1 MWYVGRTVNYL
12 QASTLLMVEILCPH
26 CEGEIELDDDASGE
40 FECPLCDGEFEWNI
54 TVENTETMT
63 KTPNNPVVLT
73 SNILHGLG
81 ALLLIIGLFS
91 NWVVLITDS
100 SYIGPFGIEVKFFDL
115 NMSLSWFSMFGDD
128 FGDPILAIC
137 GILFMLMVLLAVV
150 MQIIHVALRIVY
162 YLANSDKIVIS
173 DQSLERITKLR
184 WPTSL
189 GALVFSALGLLLV
202 ELGAIIFLAG
212 EIDSFP
218 RPSVFAIFLI
228 IVLVIQV
235 VFMNQER
242 IKQ

>member
-12 QASTLLMVEILCPH
+12 QDTSRLMVEILCPH

-40 FECPLCDGEFEWNI
+40 FACPLCDGEFEWNI
-54 TVENTETMT
+54 PEEDTEIMT
-63 KTPNNPVVLT
+63 TTSNNPVVLT
-73 SNILHGLG
+73 SNIIHGLG

-100 SYIGPFGIEVKFFDL
+100 SYIGPFGVEVKFFDL
-115 NMSLSWFSMFGDD
+115 NMSVSWFGMLGDD

-150 MQIIHVALRIVY
+150 IQIIHVGLRIVHQ
-162 YLANSDKIVIS
+162 LANSDKIVIS
-173 DQSLERITKLR
+173 DGSLETITKLR

-189 GALVFSALGLLLV
+189 GALVFSVLGLLLV
-202 ELGAIIFLAG
+202 ELSAIIFLAG

-218 RPSVFAIFLI
+218 RPSIFAILLI
-228 IVLVIQV
+228 IVLAVQV

-242 IKQ
+242 VNQ

>member
-1 MWYVGRTVNYL
+1 
-12 QASTLLMVEILCPH
+12 MVEILCPH

-40 FECPLCDGEFEWNI
+40 FVCPLCNGEFEWNI
-54 TVENTETMT
+54 PEENTEIMT
-63 KTPNNPVVLT
+63 TTSNNPVVLT
-73 SNILHGLG
+73 SNIVHGLG

-100 SYIGPFGIEVKFFDL
+100 SYIGPFGIELKFFDL
-115 NMSLSWFSMFGDD
+115 NMSLSWFGMFGED

-137 GILFMLMVLLAVV
+137 GILFMLMVLLAVL

-162 YLANSDKIVIS
+162 YLVNTDRMLVSDG
-173 DQSLERITKLR
+173 SLATITKLR

-189 GALVFSALGLLLV
+189 GALVFSASGLLLV
-202 ELGAIIFLAG
+202 EVGSIIFLAG
-212 EIDSFP
+212 EIDSIP
-218 RPSVFAIFLI
+218 RPSIFAIFLI

>member
-1 MWYVGRTVNYL
+1 
-12 QASTLLMVEILCPH
+12 MVEILCPH

-40 FECPLCDGEFEWNI
+40 FECPLCNGEFEWNI
-54 TVENTETMT
+54 PEENTEIMT
-63 KTPNNPVVLT
+63 TTSNNPVVLT
-73 SNILHGLG
+73 SNIVHGLG

-100 SYIGPFGIEVKFFDL
+100 SYIGPFGIELKFFDL
-115 NMSLSWFSMFGDD
+115 NMSLSWFGMFGED

-137 GILFMLMVLLAVV
+137 GILFMLMVLLAVL

-162 YLANSDKIVIS
+162 YLVNTDRMLVSDG
-173 DQSLERITKLR
+173 SLATITKLR

-189 GALVFSALGLLLV
+189 GALVFSASGLLLV
-202 ELGAIIFLAG
+202 EVGSIIFLAG
-212 EIDSFP
+212 ASIDSIP
-218 RPSVFAIFLI
+218 RPSIFAIFLI

>member
-1 MWYVGRTVNYL
+1 
-12 QASTLLMVEILCPH
+12 MVEILCPH

-40 FECPLCDGEFEWNI
+40 FACPLCDGEFEWNI
-54 TVENTETMT
+54 PEENTEIMT
-63 KTPNNPVVLT
+63 NTSNNPVVLT
-73 SNILHGLG
+73 SNIIHGLG

-100 SYIGPFGIEVKFFDL
+100 SYIGPFGIELKFFDL
-115 NMSLSWFSMFGDD
+115 NMSLSWFGMFSED

-137 GILFMLMVLLAVV
+137 GILFMLMVLLAVL

-162 YLANSDKIVIS
+162 FLVNTDRMFIGDESLAT
-173 DQSLERITKLR
+173 ITKLR

-202 ELGAIIFLAG
+202 EVSSIIFLAG

-218 RPSVFAIFLI
+218 RPSIFAIFLI
-228 IVLVIQV
+228 IVLAVQV

-242 IKQ
+242 VKQ

>member
-1 MWYVGRTVNYL
+1 
-12 QASTLLMVEILCPH
+12 MVEILCPH
-26 CEGEIELDDDASGE
+26 CEGELELDDDASGE
-40 FECPLCDGEFEWNI
+40 FECPLCNGEFEWNI
-54 TVENTETMT
+54 PEENTEIMT
-63 KTPNNPVVLT
+63 TTSNNPVVLT
-73 SNILHGLG
+73 SNIVHGLG

-100 SYIGPFGIEVKFFDL
+100 SYIGPFGIELKFFDL
-115 NMSLSWFSMFGDD
+115 NMSLSWFGMFGED

-137 GILFMLMVLLAVV
+137 GILFMLMVLLAVL

-162 YLANSDKIVIS
+162 YLVNTDRMLVSDG
-173 DQSLERITKLR
+173 SLATITKLR

-189 GALVFSALGLLLV
+189 GALVFSASGLLLV
-202 ELGAIIFLAG
+202 EVGSIIFLAG
-212 EIDSFP
+212 EIDSIP
-218 RPSVFAIFLI
+218 RPSIFAILLI

>member
-1 MWYVGRTVNYL
+1 MS
-12 QASTLLMVEILCPH
+12 QLMVEILCPH

-40 FECPLCDGEFEWNI
+40 FECPLCNGEFEWNI
-54 TVENTETMT
+54 PEENTEIMT
-63 KTPNNPVVLT
+63 TTSNNPVVLT
-73 SNILHGLG
+73 SNIVHGLG
-81 ALLLIIGLFS
+81 ALLVIIGLFS

-100 SYIGPFGIEVKFFDL
+100 SYIGPFGIELKFFDL
-115 NMSLSWFSMFGDD
+115 NMSLSWFGMFGED

-137 GILFMLMVLLAVV
+137 GILFMLMVLLAVL

-162 YLANSDKIVIS
+162 YLVNTDRMLVSDG
-173 DQSLERITKLR
+173 SLATITKLR

-189 GALVFSALGLLLV
+189 GALVFSASGLLLV
-202 ELGAIIFLAG
+202 EVGSIIFLAG
-212 EIDSFP
+212 EIDSIP
-218 RPSVFAIFLI
+218 RPSIFAIFLI

>member
-1 MWYVGRTVNYL
+1 
-12 QASTLLMVEILCPH
+12 MVEILCPH

-54 TVENTETMT
+54 PEENKEIMT
-63 KTPNNPVVLT
+63 STSNNPVALT
-73 SNILHGLG
+73 SNIIHGLG

-100 SYIGPFGIEVKFFDL
+100 SYIGPFGIEIKFFDL
-115 NMSLSWFSMFGDD
+115 NMSLSWFGMFGED

-137 GILFMLMVLLAVV
+137 GILFMLMVLLAVL

-162 YLANSDKIVIS
+162 HLAKSDKIIIG
-173 DQSLERITKLR
+173 DGSLATITKLR

-189 GALVFSALGLLLV
+189 GALVFAALGLLLV
-202 ELGAIIFLAG
+202 EVSSIIFLAG

-218 RPSVFAIFLI
+218 RPSIFAIFLI
-228 IVLVIQV
+228 IVLAIQV

-242 IKQ
+242 VKQ

>member
-1 MWYVGRTVNYL
+1 
-12 QASTLLMVEILCPH
+12 MVEILCPH

-40 FECPLCDGEFEWNI
+40 FACPLCDGEFEWNI
-54 TVENTETMT
+54 PEENTEIMT
-63 KTPNNPVVLT
+63 NTSNNPVVLT
-73 SNILHGLG
+73 SNIIHGLG

-100 SYIGPFGIEVKFFDL
+100 SYIGPFGIELKFFDL
-115 NMSLSWFSMFGDD
+115 NMSLSWFGMFSED

-137 GILFMLMVLLAVV
+137 GILFMLMVLLAVL
-150 MQIIHVALRIVY
+150 MQIIHVGLRIVY
-162 YLANSDKIVIS
+162 YLVNTDRMFIGDESLATIS
-173 DQSLERITKLR
+173 KLR

-202 ELGAIIFLAG
+202 EVSSIIFLAG

-218 RPSVFAIFLI
+218 RPSIFAIFLI
-228 IVLVIQV
+228 IVLAVQV

-242 IKQ
+242 VKQ

>member
-1 MWYVGRTVNYL
+1 
-12 QASTLLMVEILCPH
+12 MVEILCPH

-54 TVENTETMT
+54 SEENTETMPNT
-63 KTPNNPVVLT
+63 SNNPVVLT
-73 SNILHGLG
+73 SNIIHGLG

-100 SYIGPFGIEVKFFDL
+100 SYIGPFGIEIKFFDL
-115 NMSLSWFSMFGDD
+115 NMSLSWFGMFGED

-137 GILFMLMVLLAVV
+137 GILFMLMVLLAVL

-162 YLANSDKIVIS
+162 YQVNTDRMFIS
-173 DQSLERITKLR
+173 DELLATIAKLR

-189 GALVFSALGLLLV
+189 GALIFSAVGLLLV
-202 ELGAIIFLAG
+202 EVSSVIFLSG

-218 RPSVFAIFLI
+218 RPSIFAIFLI
-228 IVLVIQV
+228 IVLAVQVI
-235 VFMNQER
+235 FMNQER
-242 IKQ
+242 VKQ

>member
-1 MWYVGRTVNYL
+1 MS
-12 QASTLLMVEILCPH
+12 QLMVEILCPH

-40 FECPLCDGEFEWNI
+40 FECPLCNGEFEWNI
-54 TVENTETMT
+54 PEENTEIMT
-63 KTPNNPVVLT
+63 TTSNNPVVLT
-73 SNILHGLG
+73 SNIVHGLG

-100 SYIGPFGIEVKFFDL
+100 SYIGPFGIELKFFDL
-115 NMSLSWFSMFGDD
+115 NMSLSWFGMFGED

-137 GILFMLMVLLAVV
+137 GILFMLMVLLAVL

-162 YLANSDKIVIS
+162 YLVNTDRMLVSDG
-173 DQSLERITKLR
+173 SLATITKLR

-189 GALVFSALGLLLV
+189 GALVFSASGLLLV
-202 ELGAIIFLAG
+202 EVGSIIFLAG
-212 EIDSFP
+212 EIDSIP
-218 RPSVFAIFLI
+218 RPSIFAIFLI

>member
-1 MWYVGRTVNYL
+1 
-12 QASTLLMVEILCPH
+12 MVEILCPH

-54 TVENTETMT
+54 SEENTETMPNT
-63 KTPNNPVVLT
+63 SNNPVVLT
-73 SNILHGLG
+73 SNIIHGLG

-100 SYIGPFGIEVKFFDL
+100 SYIGPFGIEIKFFDL
-115 NMSLSWFSMFGDD
+115 NMSLSWFGMFGED

-137 GILFMLMVLLAVV
+137 GILFMLMVLLAVL

-162 YLANSDKIVIS
+162 YLVNTDRMFIS
-173 DQSLERITKLR
+173 DELLATIAKLR

-189 GALVFSALGLLLV
+189 GALIFSAVGLLLV
-202 ELGAIIFLAG
+202 EVSSVIFLSG

-218 RPSVFAIFLI
+218 RPSIFAIFLI
-228 IVLVIQV
+228 IVLAVQVI
-235 VFMNQER
+235 FMNQER
-242 IKQ
+242 VKQ

>member
-1 MWYVGRTVNYL
+1 
-12 QASTLLMVEILCPH
+12 MVEILCPH

-40 FECPLCDGEFEWNI
+40 FACPLCDGEFEWNI
-54 TVENTETMT
+54 PEENTEIMT
-63 KTPNNPVVLT
+63 NTSNNPVVLT
-73 SNILHGLG
+73 SNIIHGLG

-91 NWVVLITDS
+91 NWVVLITDT

-115 NMSLSWFSMFGDD
+115 NMSLSWFGMFSED

-137 GILFMLMVLLAVV
+137 GILFMLMVLLAVL

-162 YLANSDKIVIS
+162 FLVNTDRMFIGDESLAT
-173 DQSLERITKLR
+173 ITKLR

-189 GALVFSALGLLLV
+189 GALVFSASGLLLV
-202 ELGAIIFLAG
+202 EVSSIIFLAG

-218 RPSVFAIFLI
+218 RPSIFAIFLI
-228 IVLVIQV
+228 IVLAVQV

-242 IKQ
+242 VKQ

>member
-1 MWYVGRTVNYL
+1 
-12 QASTLLMVEILCPH
+12 MVEILCPH

-40 FECPLCDGEFEWNI
+40 FACPLCDGEFEWNI
-54 TVENTETMT
+54 TEENTEIMT
-63 KTPNNPVVLT
+63 NTSNNPVVLT
-73 SNILHGLG
+73 SNIIHGLG

-100 SYIGPFGIEVKFFDL
+100 SYIGPFGIELKFFDL
-115 NMSLSWFSMFGDD
+115 NMSLSWFGMFSED

-137 GILFMLMVLLAVV
+137 GILFMLMVLLAVL
-150 MQIIHVALRIVY
+150 MQIIHVGLRIVY
-162 YLANSDKIVIS
+162 YLVNTDRMFIGDESLATIS
-173 DQSLERITKLR
+173 KLR

-202 ELGAIIFLAG
+202 EVSSIIFLAG

-218 RPSVFAIFLI
+218 RPSIFAIFLI
-228 IVLVIQV
+228 IVLAVQV

-242 IKQ
+242 VKQ

>member
-1 MWYVGRTVNYL
+1 
-12 QASTLLMVEILCPH
+12 MVEILCPH

-40 FECPLCDGEFEWNI
+40 FACPLCDGEFEWNI
-54 TVENTETMT
+54 TEENTEIMT
-63 KTPNNPVVLT
+63 NTSNNPVVLT
-73 SNILHGLG
+73 SNIIHGLG

-100 SYIGPFGIEVKFFDL
+100 SYIGPFGIELKFFDL
-115 NMSLSWFSMFGDD
+115 NMSLSWFGMFSED

-137 GILFMLMVLLAVV
+137 GILFMLMVLLAVL

-162 YLANSDKIVIS
+162 FLVNTDRMFIGDESLAT
-173 DQSLERITKLR
+173 ITKLR

-202 ELGAIIFLAG
+202 EVSSIIFLAG

-218 RPSVFAIFLI
+218 RPSIFAIFLI
-228 IVLVIQV
+228 IVLAVQV

-242 IKQ
+242 VKQ

>member
-1 MWYVGRTVNYL
+1 M
-12 QASTLLMVEILCPH
+12 TLHMVEILCPH

-54 TVENTETMT
+54 PVENTETMT
-63 KTPNNPVVLT
+63 NTPNNPVVLT
-73 SNILHGLG
+73 SNIMHGLG

-91 NWVVLITDS
+91 NWIVLITDT
-100 SYIGPFGIEVKFFDL
+100 SYIGPFGIELKFFEL
-115 NMSLSWFSMFGDD
+115 NMSLSWFGMFGDD

-137 GILFMLMVLLAVV
+137 GILFMFMVLLAVV
-150 MQIIHVALRIVY
+150 MQIIHVALRVVY
-162 YLANSDKIVIS
+162 HLANSDKIVIS
-173 DQSLERITKLR
+173 DRSLETVTKLR

-202 ELGAIIFLAG
+202 EIGAIIFLAG

-218 RPSVFAIFLI
+218 RPSIFAIFLI
-228 IVLVIQV
+228 IVLAIQV

-242 IKQ
+242 TEQ

>member
-1 MWYVGRTVNYL
+1 
-12 QASTLLMVEILCPH
+12 MVEILCPH

-40 FECPLCDGEFEWNI
+40 FECPLCNGEFEWNI
-54 TVENTETMT
+54 PEENTEIMT
-63 KTPNNPVVLT
+63 TTSNNPVVLT
-73 SNILHGLG
+73 SNIVHGLG

-100 SYIGPFGIEVKFFDL
+100 SYIGPFGIELKFFDL
-115 NMSLSWFSMFGDD
+115 NMSLSWFGMFGED

-137 GILFMLMVLLAVV
+137 GILFMLMVLLAVL

-162 YLANSDKIVIS
+162 YLVNTDRMLVSDG
-173 DQSLERITKLR
+173 SLATITKLR

-189 GALVFSALGLLLV
+189 GALVFSASGLLLV
-202 ELGAIIFLAG
+202 EVGSIIFLAG
-212 EIDSFP
+212 EIDSIP
-218 RPSVFAIFLI
+218 RPSIFAIFLI

>member
-1 MWYVGRTVNYL
+1 
-12 QASTLLMVEILCPH
+12 MVEILCPH

-40 FECPLCDGEFEWNI
+40 FECPLCNGEFEWNI
-54 TVENTETMT
+54 PEENTEIMT
-63 KTPNNPVVLT
+63 TTSNNPVVLT
-73 SNILHGLG
+73 SNIVHGLG

-100 SYIGPFGIEVKFFDL
+100 SYIGPFGIELKFFDL
-115 NMSLSWFSMFGDD
+115 NMSLSWFGMFGED

-137 GILFMLMVLLAVV
+137 GILFMLMVLLAVL

-162 YLANSDKIVIS
+162 YLVNTDRMLVSDG
-173 DQSLERITKLR
+173 SLATITKLR

-189 GALVFSALGLLLV
+189 GALVFSASGLLLV
-202 ELGAIIFLAG
+202 EVGSIIFLAG
-212 EIDSFP
+212 EIDSIP
-218 RPSVFAIFLI
+218 RPSIFAILLI

>member
-1 MWYVGRTVNYL
+1 
-12 QASTLLMVEILCPH
+12 MVEILCPH

-40 FECPLCDGEFEWNI
+40 FECPLCNGEFEWNI
-54 TVENTETMT
+54 PEENTEIMT
-63 KTPNNPVVLT
+63 TTSNNPVVLT
-73 SNILHGLG
+73 SNIVHGLG

-100 SYIGPFGIEVKFFDL
+100 SYIGPFGIELKFFDL
-115 NMSLSWFSMFGDD
+115 NMSLSWFGMFGED

-137 GILFMLMVLLAVV
+137 GILFMLMVLLAVL

-189 GALVFSALGLLLV
+189 GALVFSASGLLLV
-202 ELGAIIFLAG
+202 EVGSIIFLAG
-212 EIDSFP
+212 EIDSIP
-218 RPSVFAIFLI
+218 RPSIFAILLI

>member
-1 MWYVGRTVNYL
+1 
-12 QASTLLMVEILCPH
+12 MVEILCPH

-40 FECPLCDGEFEWNI
+40 FACPLCDGEFEWNI
-54 TVENTETMT
+54 TEENTEIMT
-63 KTPNNPVVLT
+63 NTSNNPVVLT
-73 SNILHGLG
+73 SNIIHGLG

-91 NWVVLITDS
+91 NWVVLITDT

-115 NMSLSWFSMFGDD
+115 NMSLSWFGMFSED

-137 GILFMLMVLLAVV
+137 GILFMLMVLLAVL

-162 YLANSDKIVIS
+162 FLVNTDRMFIGDESLAT
-173 DQSLERITKLR
+173 ITKLR

-189 GALVFSALGLLLV
+189 GALVFSASGLLLV
-202 ELGAIIFLAG
+202 EVSSIIFLAG

-218 RPSVFAIFLI
+218 RPSIFAIFLV
-228 IVLVIQV
+228 IVLAVQV

-242 IKQ
+242 VKQ

>member
-1 MWYVGRTVNYL
+1 M
-12 QASTLLMVEILCPH
+12 LMVEILCPH
-26 CEGEIELDDDASGE
+26 CVGEIELDDDASGE
-40 FECPLCDGEFEWNI
+40 FECPLCNGEFEWNI
-54 TVENTETMT
+54 PEENTEIMT
-63 KTPNNPVVLT
+63 TTSNNPVVLT
-73 SNILHGLG
+73 SNIVHGLG

-100 SYIGPFGIEVKFFDL
+100 SYIGPFGIELKFFDL
-115 NMSLSWFSMFGDD
+115 NMSLSWFGMFGED

-137 GILFMLMVLLAVV
+137 GILFMLMVLLAVL

-162 YLANSDKIVIS
+162 YLVNTDRMLVSDG
-173 DQSLERITKLR
+173 SLATITKLR

-189 GALVFSALGLLLV
+189 GALVFSASGLLLV
-202 ELGAIIFLAG
+202 EVGSIIFLAG
-212 EIDSFP
+212 EIDSIP
-218 RPSVFAIFLI
+218 RPSIFAIFLI

>member
-1 MWYVGRTVNYL
+1 
-12 QASTLLMVEILCPH
+12 MVEILCPH

-40 FECPLCDGEFEWNI
+40 FACPLCDGEFEWNI
-54 TVENTETMT
+54 PEENTEIMT
-63 KTPNNPVVLT
+63 NTSNNPVVLT
-73 SNILHGLG
+73 SNIIHGLG

-91 NWVVLITDS
+91 NWVVLITDT

-115 NMSLSWFSMFGDD
+115 NMSLSWFGMFSED

-137 GILFMLMVLLAVV
+137 GILFMLMVLLAVLS
-150 MQIIHVALRIVY
+150 QIIHIALRIVY
-162 YLANSDKIVIS
+162 YLVNTDRMFIS
-173 DQSLERITKLR
+173 DELLATIAKLR

-202 ELGAIIFLAG
+202 EVSSIIFLAG

-218 RPSVFAIFLI
+218 RPSIFAIFLI
-228 IVLVIQV
+228 IVLAVQV

-242 IKQ
+242 VKQ

>member
-1 MWYVGRTVNYL
+1 
-12 QASTLLMVEILCPH
+12 MVEILCPH

-54 TVENTETMT
+54 PEENTEIIPNTS
-63 KTPNNPVVLT
+63 NNPVVLT
-73 SNILHGLG
+73 SNIIHGLG

-100 SYIGPFGIEVKFFDL
+100 SYIGPFGIELKFFDL
-115 NMSLSWFSMFGDD
+115 NMSLSWFGMFGED

-137 GILFMLMVLLAVV
+137 GILFMLMVLLAVL

-162 YLANSDKIVIS
+162 YLVNTDKMFIS
-173 DQSLERITKLR
+173 DGTLATITKMR

-202 ELGAIIFLAG
+202 EVSSIIFLAG

-218 RPSVFAIFLI
+218 RPSIFAIFLI
-228 IVLVIQV
+228 IVLAVQV

-242 IKQ
+242 LNQ

>member
-1 MWYVGRTVNYL
+1 MS
-12 QASTLLMVEILCPH
+12 QLMVEILCPH

-40 FECPLCDGEFEWNI
+40 FECPLCNGEFEWNI
-54 TVENTETMT
+54 PEENTEIMT
-63 KTPNNPVVLT
+63 TTSNNPVVLT
-73 SNILHGLG
+73 SNIVHGLG

-100 SYIGPFGIEVKFFDL
+100 SYIGPFGIELKFFDL
-115 NMSLSWFSMFGDD
+115 NMSLSWFGMFGED

-137 GILFMLMVLLAVV
+137 GILFMLMVLLAVL

-162 YLANSDKIVIS
+162 YLVNTDRMLVSDG
-173 DQSLERITKLR
+173 SLATITKLR

-189 GALVFSALGLLLV
+189 GALVFSASGLLLV
-202 ELGAIIFLAG
+202 EVGSIIFLAG
-212 EIDSFP
+212 EIDSIP
-218 RPSVFAIFLI
+218 RPSIFAILLI

>member
-1 MWYVGRTVNYL
+1 
-12 QASTLLMVEILCPH
+12 MVEILCPH

-54 TVENTETMT
+54 PEENTELIPNTS
-63 KTPNNPVVLT
+63 NNPVVLT
-73 SNILHGLG
+73 SNIIHGLG

-100 SYIGPFGIEVKFFDL
+100 SYIGPFGIELKFFDL
-115 NMSLSWFSMFGDD
+115 NMSLSWFGMFGED

-137 GILFMLMVLLAVV
+137 GILFMLMVLLAVL

-162 YLANSDKIVIS
+162 YLVNTDKMFIS
-173 DQSLERITKLR
+173 DGTLATITKMR

-202 ELGAIIFLAG
+202 EVSSIIFLAG

-218 RPSVFAIFLI
+218 RPSIFAIFLI
-228 IVLVIQV
+228 IVLAVQV

-242 IKQ
+242 LNQ

>member
-1 MWYVGRTVNYL
+1 
-12 QASTLLMVEILCPH
+12 MVEILCPH

-40 FECPLCDGEFEWNI
+40 FACPLCDGEFEWNI
-54 TVENTETMT
+54 PEENTEIMT
-63 KTPNNPVVLT
+63 NTSSNPVVLT
-73 SNILHGLG
+73 SNIIHGLG

-100 SYIGPFGIEVKFFDL
+100 SYIGPFGIEITFFDL
-115 NMSLSWFSMFGDD
+115 NMSLSWFGMFGED

-137 GILFMLMVLLAVV
+137 GILFMLMVLLAVL
-150 MQIIHVALRIVY
+150 MQIIHVGLRIVY
-162 YLANSDKIVIS
+162 YLVNTDRMFIGDESLATIS
-173 DQSLERITKLR
+173 KLR

-202 ELGAIIFLAG
+202 EVSSIIFLAG

-218 RPSVFAIFLI
+218 RPSIFAIFLI
-228 IVLVIQV
+228 IVLAVQV

-242 IKQ
+242 VKQ

>member
-1 MWYVGRTVNYL
+1 
-12 QASTLLMVEILCPH
+12 MVEILCPH

-40 FECPLCDGEFEWNI
+40 FECPLCNGEFEWNI
-54 TVENTETMT
+54 PEENTEIMT
-63 KTPNNPVVLT
+63 TTSNNPVVLT
-73 SNILHGLG
+73 SNIVHGLG

-100 SYIGPFGIEVKFFDL
+100 SYIGPFGIELKFFDL
-115 NMSLSWFSMFGDD
+115 NMSLSWFGMFGED

-137 GILFMLMVLLAVV
+137 GILFMLMVLLAVL

-162 YLANSDKIVIS
+162 YLVNTDRMLVSDG
-173 DQSLERITKLR
+173 SLATITKLR

-189 GALVFSALGLLLV
+189 GALVFSASGLLLV
-202 ELGAIIFLAG
+202 EVGSIIFLAG
-212 EIDSFP
+212 ASIDSIP
-218 RPSVFAIFLI
+218 RPSIFAILLI
-228 IVLVIQV
+228 IALVIQV

>member
-1 MWYVGRTVNYL
+1 
-12 QASTLLMVEILCPH
+12 MVEILCPH

-40 FECPLCDGEFEWNI
+40 FACPLCDGEFEWNI
-54 TVENTETMT
+54 PEENTEIMT
-63 KTPNNPVVLT
+63 DTSNNPVVLT
-73 SNILHGLG
+73 SNIIHGLG

-91 NWVVLITDS
+91 NWVVLITDT

-115 NMSLSWFSMFGDD
+115 NMSLSWFGMFSED

-137 GILFMLMVLLAVV
+137 GILFMLMVLLAVL

-162 YLANSDKIVIS
+162 FLVNTDRMFIS
-173 DQSLERITKLR
+173 DESLATITKLR

-202 ELGAIIFLAG
+202 EVSSIIFLAG

-218 RPSVFAIFLI
+218 RPSIFAIFLI
-228 IVLVIQV
+228 IVLAVQV

-242 IKQ
+242 VKQ

>member
-1 MWYVGRTVNYL
+1 
-12 QASTLLMVEILCPH
+12 MVEILCPH

-40 FECPLCDGEFEWNI
+40 FECPLCDGEFEWN
-54 TVENTETMT
+54 TPEENTELIPNTS
-63 KTPNNPVVLT
+63 NNPVVLT
-73 SNILHGLG
+73 SNIIHGLG

-100 SYIGPFGIEVKFFDL
+100 SYIGPFGIELKFFDL
-115 NMSLSWFSMFGDD
+115 NMSLSWFGMFGED

-137 GILFMLMVLLAVV
+137 GILFMLMVLLAVL

-162 YLANSDKIVIS
+162 YLVNTDKMFIS
-173 DQSLERITKLR
+173 DGTLATITKMR

-202 ELGAIIFLAG
+202 EVSSIIFLAG

-218 RPSVFAIFLI
+218 RPSIFAIFLI
-228 IVLVIQV
+228 IVLAVQV

-242 IKQ
+242 LNQ